1 MLSEAMPVFGVG
13 GIAFVFWDI
22 FFLVELYADALL
34 FTV

>member
-13 GIAFVFWDI
+13 GIAFVSWDI
-22 FFLVELYADALL
+22 FFLVELCAASLL